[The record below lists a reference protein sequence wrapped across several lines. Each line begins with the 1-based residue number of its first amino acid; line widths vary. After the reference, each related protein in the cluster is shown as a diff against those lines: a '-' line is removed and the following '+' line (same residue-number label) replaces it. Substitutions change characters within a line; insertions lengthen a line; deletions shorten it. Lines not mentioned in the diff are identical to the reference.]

1 MIIVRVTMNALP
13 MKRKELLQTIEAM
26 SASMRKEKGC
36 LSHHLYEDM
45 EDENVLC
52 LLEEWESQEDLENYL
67 KSDRFAALL
76 GAMDLLCE
84 GPVIKFS
91 KVSSTAGME
100 LVKAVRA

>member
-67 KSDRFAALL
+67 KSDRFAVLL